1 MVRPI
6 KRPGGVGGDVAPSLA
21 IKDWT
26 ASWTLR
32 VVNSGIWGELRYIT
46 RRGSRTQYK

>member
-21 IKDWT
+21 IKYWT

-32 VVNSGIWGELRYIT
+32 VVEYGYGRLDIYST
-46 RRGSRTQYK
+46 RPSSHAQ